1 MSFTVPAYAIVAPF
15 FFSLLFVLI
24 GFWMGVKYI
33 EKRAAAVE
41 RAEDVPEHPFGVDEA
56 IKAEHRRNMALGPD
70 DIDAIYGQDS
80 EEESD
85 ASADEHHG
93 DDDESTDRR

>member
-24 GFWMGVKYI
+24 GFWMGVKYV

-70 DIDAIYGQDS
+70 DIDAIYGPDS

-85 ASADEHHG
+85 VSADEHHG
-93 DDDESTDRR
+93 DDEPADRR